1 MILAERV
8 SALTRAQRAKTGRRT
23 DSLGAQFVGKTGPMA
38 PAVFAVI
45 EVLVHVADP
54 GLHSSGVGF
63 ASLEED
69 RNDDEWQGKQR
80 KMRG

>member
-1 MILAERV
+1 MIIAERV
-8 SALTRAQRAKTGRRT
+8 PALPQAQLANTGRRT
-23 DSLGAQFVGKTGPMA
+23 GALHAQFVGKTRPAA